1 MPSVSSVI
9 SNDVPKANPT
19 VTHTVTTRRRSLP
32 VYHSYSSE
40 SLRPAIKRVSCCTAG
55 VSATTNTNL
64 KMRSHSP
71 EMDAVD
77 FDNLPPAVRRKY
89 FSSLERLRYAQQH
102 QHLGCVSPLPS
113 SNHGRTMSSASG
125 KFTRLRSKNRPS
137 YDSFR
142 STRAPPRPA
151 KLCKPNPEA
160 NAFLLSQADAKWYLE
175 LPETIRRKHFSKE
188 ERFLLATKCESIIVD
203 AADEAIYRMGRHAN
217 HSLDTLDSHR
227 SSGSGFRDSLYDRDA
242 MNAVEEIRKSLG
254 WLDED
259 GALDL
264 RLGEFYCSDS
274 NKFETNP
281 APSKSSHKRT
291 LSLSGKAFSTHSSS
305 SSVPTIG
312 RQSLG
317 SRRPTSR
324 GNITRY
330 QPSFSQSINPMD
342 PDAAYYQDPEAR
354 LKLRVYLASPQ
365 KFDEAVE
372 FGFPSTAESKGF
384 SKARPR
390 TATVRKVESEVDDL
404 PCKEEDHPFNDFGN
418 VSMAVGDVMGYQK
431 MRGLE
436 GRTSPTVLPSRVS
449 NVSVFDPYPHAS
461 PGNREMTL
469 RMTLTRKDLRAD
481 ENELYGW
488 RKSDPLALED
498 LPPASDSD
506 AGQFDWGNSGRGSQT
521 GLKKLWRKIR
531 RLP

>member
-1 MPSVSSVI
+1 MSSVI
-9 SNDVPKANPT
+9 SNDMPKTGST
-19 VTHTVTTRRRSLP
+19 VTHTVTTKRRSL
-32 VYHSYSSE
+32 YHSNSSE
-40 SLRPAIKRVSCCTAG
+40 SLRPAIKRVSCCAAAVSTTA
-55 VSATTNTNL
+55 NTNL
-64 KMRSHSP
+64 KMRSHTP
-71 EMDAVD
+71 TMDAVD

-102 QHLGCVSPLPS
+102 QHQNGVSSFPS

-125 KFTRLRSKNRPS
+125 KFTRLGTKSRPS

-142 STRAPPRPA
+142 STHTPPRPA
-151 KLCKPNPEA
+151 GLCKSNPEA

-175 LPETIRRKHFSKE
+175 LPETIRRKHFSRE
-188 ERFLLATKCESIIVD
+188 ERILLATKCESIIVD

-217 HSLDTLDSHR
+217 RSLDTLDSHR
-227 SSGSGFRDSLYDRDA
+227 SSVSGFRDSIYDRDA
-242 MNAVEEIRKSLG
+242 MNAVEEIRKSFR

-264 RLGEFYCSDS
+264 RLGEFYCSGS
-274 NKFETNP
+274 NKFEKHS
-281 APSKSSHKRT
+281 APSRSSHKRT
-291 LSLSGKAFSTHSSS
+291 QSLSGRTFRTHSSS
-305 SSVPTIG
+305 SSVPTTG
-312 RQSLG
+312 RPSLG
-317 SRRPTSR
+317 SRHPTSHGMNTAR
-324 GNITRY
+324 H
-330 QPSFSQSINPMD
+330 QPSFSQSINSMD
-342 PDAAYYQDPEAR
+342 TDAAYYQDPEAR

-384 SKARPR
+384 SKTRPR
-390 TATVRKVESEVDDL
+390 TATIRKIEPEIDDL
-404 PCKEEDHPFNDFGN
+404 PSKERDHQFNDLDN
-418 VSMAVGDVMGYQK
+418 VSMAVGDVMDYQK
-431 MRGLE
+431 MRELE
-436 GRTSPTVLPSRVS
+436 EQTPSAVMPSRIS

-506 AGQFDWGNSGRGSQT
+506 AGQFDWGHSGRGSQT
-521 GLKKLWRKIR
+521 GLKKLWRKMR
-531 RLP
+531 GLR

>member
-1 MPSVSSVI
+1 MPSMPSVISDEKPRASSTI
-9 SNDVPKANPT
+9 TRSA
-19 VTHTVTTRRRSLP
+19 TTKRRSL
-32 VYHSYSSE
+32 YHSNSSE

-55 VSATTNTNL
+55 VSATTGTNL
-64 KMRSHSP
+64 KMRSHIP
-71 EMDAVD
+71 TMDAVD

-102 QHLGCVSPLPS
+102 QNGVSPLPS

-125 KFTRLRSKNRPS
+125 KFTRLRTKSRPS

-142 STRAPPRPA
+142 STHVSPRPA
-151 KLCKPNPEA
+151 KLCKQNPEA
-160 NAFLLSQADAKWYLE
+160 NAFLLSQADARWYLE
-175 LPETIRRKHFSKE
+175 LPETIRRKHFSRE
-188 ERFLLATKCESIIVD
+188 ERILLATKCESIIVD

-217 HSLDTLDSHR
+217 RSLDTLDSRR
-227 SSGSGFRDSLYDRDA
+227 SSGSGFKDSMYDRGA

-264 RLGEFYCSDS
+264 RLDEFYCSDS

-281 APSKSSHKRT
+281 APLRSSHKRT
-291 LSLSGKAFSTHSSS
+291 LSLSGKTFRTHSSS

-312 RQSLG
+312 RPSLG
-317 SRRPTSR
+317 SRRPPSR
-324 GNITRY
+324 GMNAARH
-330 QPSFSQSINPMD
+330 QPSFSQSINSMD
-342 PDAAYYQDPEAR
+342 TDAAYYQDPEAR

-384 SKARPR
+384 SKVRPR
-390 TATVRKVESEVDDL
+390 TATIRKVEPEIDNL
-404 PCKEEDHPFNDFGN
+404 PSKEGDNLFNDFDN
-418 VSMAVGDVMGYQK
+418 VSVAVGDVMDYQK
-431 MRGLE
+431 MRELE
-436 GRTSPTVLPSRVS
+436 DQTPSTVMPSRIS

-506 AGQFDWGNSGRGSQT
+506 AGQFDWGHSGKSSQT
-521 GLKKLWRKIR
+521 GLKKLWRKMR
-531 RLP
+531 GLR